1 MEKKDK
7 TLAWVGLIIGLIGIF
22 SALFGVVAFNRYVV
36 MLIPL
41 IPRMIT
47 VIVSYWI
54 VAAVPILVMIFSKD
68 KVSDLGFTKEKI
80 GFQILIGVL
89 LGIGMSLVLTL
100 VPHLA
105 GFGDYVDP
113 SRASTRASMPSA
125 TVSGCP
131 RPWSIKATSPT
142 TMLGCIAAPRASPP
156 WWATAL
162 PWATTRTAP

>member
-80 GFQILIGVL
+80 GLQILIGVL

-100 VPHLA
+100 VQI
-105 GFGDYVDP
+105 G
-113 SRASTRASMPSA
+113 RAH
-125 TVSGCP
+125 V
-131 RPWSIKATSPT
+131 
-142 TMLGCIAAPRASPP
+142 
-156 WWATAL
+156 
-162 PWATTRTAP
+162 